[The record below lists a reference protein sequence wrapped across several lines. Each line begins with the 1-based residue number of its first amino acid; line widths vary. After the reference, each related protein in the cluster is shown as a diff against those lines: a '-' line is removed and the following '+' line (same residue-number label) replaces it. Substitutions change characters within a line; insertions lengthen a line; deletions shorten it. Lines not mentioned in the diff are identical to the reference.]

1 MVFGRRGSGCCSGSG
16 CEVGGLASLVGRM
29 VWGWLGHSGVKAN
42 LDKLMF
48 TADERNEIQARRTGA
63 GCRQRFATHLQLLL
77 LGDGSRRDAM
87 QQSRV
92 DYLCS
97 ARGNGDRS

>member
-1 MVFGRRGSGCCSGSG
+1 MTLFLPIPAHDFEGGAEDLGTYEFRHDEGVARCVRPRVVFGRRGSGCCSGSG

-48 TADERNEIQARRTGA
+48 TADEEKRVLGA
-63 GCRQRFATHLQLLL
+63 
-77 LGDGSRRDAM
+77 
-87 QQSRV
+87 
-92 DYLCS
+92 
-97 ARGNGDRS
+97 

>member
-1 MVFGRRGSGCCSGSG
+1 LPIPARDFEGGAENLGTHEFRHDEGVARVFKPRSVGWRMRSGCWSGGG

-48 TADERNEIQARRTGA
+48 TADERNE
-63 GCRQRFATHLQLLL
+63 F
-77 LGDGSRRDAM
+77 
-87 QQSRV
+87 
-92 DYLCS
+92 
-97 ARGNGDRS
+97 